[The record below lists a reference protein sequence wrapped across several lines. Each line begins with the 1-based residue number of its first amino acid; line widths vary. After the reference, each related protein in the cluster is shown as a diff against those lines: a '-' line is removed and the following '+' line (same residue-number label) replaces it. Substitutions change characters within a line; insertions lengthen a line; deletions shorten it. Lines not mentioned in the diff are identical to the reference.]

1 MKKKIFFVLLLLI
14 TVLGLMSLITLNQ
27 KQNIETNKLKIVT
40 TLFPLYDFA
49 KQIGQDKVEVTLLL
63 PPGVEAHS
71 YEPKPSDILKI
82 NDSDIFI
89 YTGRFMEP
97 WVEDIINGITNNDLK
112 IIDSSE
118 GINLIES
125 IFHDEDVNEASMDP
139 HIWLD
144 FDNDIKI
151 IKTISDAI
159 IVKDIENKEFYKTQT
174 EIFINKLSKLDLDYV
189 TALSKCSESKII
201 YGGHFTFG
209 YLSKKYNLEYL
220 AAQGL
225 SPDAE
230 PTAKDLITLV
240 NQVNDNKIEY
250 IFYEELTSTKIAE
263 TISNE
268 TNAKMLLLNSAHN
281 LSKLDIE
288 NNVSFVSIME
298 DNLINLKTGLKCNK

>member
-151 IKTISDAI
+151 IQTISDAI

-230 PTAKDLITLV
+230 PTAKDLIALV
-240 NQVNDNKIEY
+240 NQVNDNDIEY

-263 TISNE
+263 TISKE
-268 TNAKMLLLNSAHN
+268 TKAKMLLLNSAHN
-281 LSKLDIE
+281 VAKLDIE

-298 DNLINLKTGLKCNK
+298 DNLSNLEIGLKCNK